1 MPEQPDLIRPKAVP
15 LSHAGPKPASRRA
28 GPPKLAIFA
37 FLAAAAGLIAAL
49 FTLAPRWVTPVAIA
63 PEAPAEASR
72 QAPSPRTAPPDGEP
86 PPFQALRREQARREA
101 QDELA
106 RFVEMELQLRESMQV
121 QGWGAADYAA
131 AKDLAQQGDDAFVAE
146 RYAEAIDGYRAAGD
160 ALAALVEQGRS
171 RFGEALAKGIE
182 AIDGR
187 DPSAA
192 QTWLEQASAIQPENP
207 DLAQAQARAA
217 RLPEIIELLRAA
229 LNHELAGRW
238 EDALDAYRRIRALD
252 AQTPGLDEAAA
263 AAREGRARQR
273 LQSFLSEGFA
283 ALSGGAFDEAEAAFR
298 QALAISPGND
308 AALGGLQQLASQRLL
323 AQVAQLR
330 RQAERQA
337 EQEDWAAASDSYR
350 AILALDGNIQFARSG
365 LRGAEA
371 QAEAQSALDRVAAAP
386 EALSSDR
393 RYADALATLEQAKA
407 LQPQGPNLAR
417 AIGEVEALLQAYAKP
432 VPVLLQSDNATEVLL
447 SQVGPLGKFSEKRL
461 NLRPGA
467 YILIGSRDGCRDVRA
482 RITVRA
488 EMDPVDIRCQEVLQQ

>member
-1 MPEQPDLIRPKAVP
+1 MPDQPDLIRPKAVP
-15 LSHAGPKPASRRA
+15 LSHAGAKPESRRA
-28 GPPKLAIFA
+28 GLHKLAVLA

-49 FTLAPRWVTPVAIA
+49 FTLAPRWVAPVAVA
-63 PEAPAEASR
+63 PEAPAEAAR
-72 QAPSPRTAPPDGEP
+72 QSPAARTAPPASEP

-106 RFVEMELQLRESMQV
+106 RFVELELKLRETMQV
-121 QGWGAADYAA
+121 QGWGDDAYAA

-182 AIDGR
+182 AIDRR

-192 QTWLEQASAIQPENP
+192 QAWLEQASAIQPENP
-207 DLAQAQARAA
+207 DLALAQARAA

-238 EDALDAYRRIRALD
+238 EDALGTYRRIRALD
-252 AQTPGLDEAAA
+252 AQTPGLDEAVA
-263 AAREGRARQR
+263 AARKGRAGQR

-337 EQEDWAAASDSYR
+337 EQEDWAAASGSYR
-350 AILALDGNIQFARSG
+350 AILALDGNIQFARAG
-365 LRGAEA
+365 LRDAEA
-371 QAEAQSALDRVAAAP
+371 QAEAQSALDRIAAAP

-393 RYADALATLEQAKA
+393 RYADALAALERAKA
-407 LQPQGPNLAR
+407 LQPQGPHLAR
-417 AIGEVEALLQAYAKP
+417 AIGEVEALLQAYATP

-447 SQVGPLGKFSEKRL
+447 SHVGPLGKFSEKRL

-467 YILIGSRDGCRDVRA
+467 YLLIGSRDGCQDVRT

-488 EMDPVDIRCQEVLQQ
+488 EMAPVDIRCQEVLQQ

>member
-1 MPEQPDLIRPKAVP
+1 MPDQPGLIKPKAVP
-15 LSHAGPKPASRRA
+15 LSHAGAKPESRRA
-28 GPPKLAIFA
+28 GLPKLAILV

-49 FTLAPRWVTPVAIA
+49 FTLAPRWVAPVAIT
-63 PEAPAEASR
+63 PEAPVEAAR
-72 QAPSPRTAPPDGEP
+72 QSPAARAVSPDSEP

-106 RFVEMELQLRESMQV
+106 RFVELELKLRESMQV
-121 QGWGAADYAA
+121 QGWGDDAYAA

-182 AIDGR
+182 AIDQR

-192 QTWLEQASAIQPENP
+192 QAWLEQASAIQPENP

-217 RLPEIIELLRAA
+217 RLPEIIELLRTA

-252 AQTPGLDEAAA
+252 AQTPGLDKAVA
-263 AAREGRARQR
+263 AARQGRAGQR

-298 QALAISPGND
+298 QALTISPGND
-308 AALGGLQQLASQRLL
+308 AALGGLQQLASQQLL

-330 RQAERQA
+330 RQAELQA
-337 EQEDWAAASDSYR
+337 EREDWAAASGSYR
-350 AILALDGNIQFARSG
+350 AILALDGNIQFARAG
-365 LRGAEA
+365 LRDAEA
-371 QAEAQSALDRVAAAP
+371 QAEAQSALDQIATAP

-393 RYADALATLEQAKA
+393 RYADALAALERAKA
-407 LQPQGPNLAR
+407 LQPQGPLLER
-417 AIGEVEALLQAYAKP
+417 AIGEVEALLQAYAMP

-447 SQVGPLGKFSEKRL
+447 SHVGPLGKFSEKRL

-467 YILIGSRDGCRDVRA
+467 YLLIGSRDGCRDVRT

-488 EMDPVDIRCQEVLQQ
+488 EMAPVDIRCQEVLQQ